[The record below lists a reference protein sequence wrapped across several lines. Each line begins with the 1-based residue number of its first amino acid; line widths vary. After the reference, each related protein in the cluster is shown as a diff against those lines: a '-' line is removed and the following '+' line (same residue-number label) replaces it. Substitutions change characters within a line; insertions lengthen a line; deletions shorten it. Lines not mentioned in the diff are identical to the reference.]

1 MIGIVSMINMITI
14 MSNVNTTDILP
25 ILTIIVTASIV
36 YAILII
42 DTINGH
48 KKHNHTPPKPGQCL
62 VPFGVGGSRVPQ
74 AESTSVDA
82 RHLYRVAS
90 GDGRHWPDRAVCS
103 ASLRGGSGRTLIRDQ
118 ICPNS
123 IGQFQGALEIDTAC
137 GSLFSPGIPWTLHL
151 KIDSGPGQSP
161 RTLSSRGPGTPLD
174 PSSIPEK
181 ILVPGIAARFFSS
194 ISDPRGTL
202 GNPWTVE
209 FSSGTRFHRLIST
222 QPSTKG

>member
-1 MIGIVSMINMITI
+1 M
-14 MSNVNTTDILP
+14 
-25 ILTIIVTASIV
+25 
-36 YAILII
+36 
-42 DTINGH
+42 
-48 KKHNHTPPKPGQCL
+48 PGQCL
-62 VPFGVGGSRVPQ
+62 VPVGVGGSRVPQ

-90 GDGRHWPDRAVCS
+90 GDGRYWPDRAVCS

-161 RTLSSRGPGTPLD
+161 PNSLFSWTGDTPGPLVDSGKDSGPRHCRPLLFLHLR
-174 PSSIPEK
+174 PK
-181 ILVPGIAARFFSS
+181 
-194 ISDPRGTL
+194 
-202 GNPWTVE
+202 GNPWE
-209 FSSGTRFHRLIST
+209 SLDR
-222 QPSTKG
+222 

>member
-1 MIGIVSMINMITI
+1 M
-14 MSNVNTTDILP
+14 
-25 ILTIIVTASIV
+25 
-36 YAILII
+36 
-42 DTINGH
+42 
-48 KKHNHTPPKPGQCL
+48 PGQCL
-62 VPFGVGGSRVPQ
+62 VPVGVGGSRVPQ

-90 GDGRHWPDRAVCS
+90 GDGRYWPDRAVCS

-161 RTLSSRGPGTPLD
+161 PNSLFSWTGDTPGPLARAGLRLGPRLRRPAVQPPSRPRASPLDLSEVRGPGR
-174 PSSIPEK
+174 
-181 ILVPGIAARFFSS
+181 VPGSAARPSLFLQ
-194 ISDPRGTL
+194 PKGCL
-202 GNPWTVE
+202 PLE
-209 FSSGTRFHRLIST
+209 TRNRTIDINHKNR
-222 QPSTKG
+222 